1 VESKVAVLK
10 MLDGEERGRSWE
22 LKQDTLIGR
31 DPVQCDIVL
40 TGLSVSR
47 FHARVFEN
55 HGTYFI
61 EDARSRNK
69 TYVNGEI
76 LERRRQLH
84 DRDVIRICGD
94 SLSFEQSSLPFPDF
108 LLDKSASPAARNQS
122 TDSSSENDSYDS
134 QYSGDF
140 PEIVSVP
147 SSRDRRIPAI
157 ADGPDVVDQSS
168 ILSSYSLAT
177 GGYLQLMNRPEEKL
191 KALMELS
198 KSLGHALTVEQLL
211 PKLMNSL
218 MNAFRGADRAIV
230 LLNNIPLNQLQVRA
244 VQLRDDEST
253 ISPPLSTTII
263 KYALRQKQV
272 VLSNDV
278 QGDERFS
285 SSKSLAG
292 IQIRSVMCAP
302 LMGPGNILLGVIQ
315 IDTLNPNGRFVTS
328 DLELLGCLANQAALA
343 LDNTRLH
350 KQALE
355 QRDLERDL
363 EFASQVQ
370 MGFLPTER
378 PKLANYQFY
387 DFYEPAQFVG
397 GDFFDYI
404 KLPDGRLAI
413 AVGDV
418 AGKGVPAALLMA
430 RLYSMTRYSL
440 LTSPTPAAAVTALNA
455 GISTSGLGHRFIT
468 FVLAVLDPGKGIVN
482 IVNAGHL
489 PPILRQA
496 DGTTHPIPGEG
507 SGLPLGVT
515 ADCIYVQTE
524 VKIESGE
531 SLFLFTDGLTEAMNP
546 ENQIYSQK
554 RIREFLEHQQGGLEH
569 LGESL
574 VADINHFCQGREQ
587 FDDICLVCFRRQDGD
602 QPTPSMG
609 SDSHLDSSS
618 TVDRGFGRGNI
629 NKA

>member
-1 VESKVAVLK
+1 MAVLT
-10 MLDGEERGRSWE
+10 MIEGEERGRFWE
-22 LKQDTLIGR
+22 LKPVMLIGR
-31 DPVQCDIVL
+31 DPVQCDVVL
-40 TGLSVSR
+40 SGLSVSR
-47 FHARVFEN
+47 FHARLFEN

-61 EDARSRNK
+61 EDSRSRNK

-76 LERRRQLH
+76 LERKRELR
-84 DRDVIRICGD
+84 DGDVIRICGD
-94 SLSFEQSSLPFPDF
+94 SLRFHQVSTRAPDPDHTSVEPGTGQQSDFTSGGDGQNSNSRDDLP
-108 LLDKSASPAARNQS
+108 A
-122 TDSSSENDSYDS
+122 
-134 QYSGDF
+134 
-140 PEIVSVP
+140 IVSVP

-157 ADGPDVVDQSS
+157 ANGPDVVDQAA

-177 GGYLQLMNRPEEKL
+177 GGYLHLRNRPEEKL

-198 KSLGHALTVEQLL
+198 SALGHILTVEQLL
-211 PKLMNSL
+211 PKLLNSL
-218 MNAFRGADRAIV
+218 MNAFPGADRAIV
-230 LLNNIPLNQLQVRA
+230 LLNDLQRNQLQVRA
-244 VQLRDDEST
+244 IQLRDDDST
-253 ISPPLSTTII
+253 VSPPLSTTII

-302 LMGPGNILLGVIQ
+302 LMGPGNLLLGVVQ
-315 IDTLNPNGRFVTS
+315 IDTLNPNSRFVTS

-378 PKLANYQFY
+378 PQLANYQFY

-404 KLPDGRLAI
+404 KLPDGRLAV

-455 GISTSGLGHRFIT
+455 GISASGLGHRFIT
-468 FVLAVLDPGKGIVN
+468 FVLAVLDPAKGAVS

-489 PPILRQA
+489 PPILRRV
-496 DGTTHPIPGEG
+496 DGTTEPIPGDV
-507 SGLPLGVT
+507 SGLPMGVT
-515 ADCIYVQTE
+515 PDCVYQQSE
-524 VKIESGE
+524 VKIEPGE

-546 ENQIYSQK
+546 NNEIYSQK
-554 RIREFLEHQQGGLEH
+554 RIREFLQRQQGGLEH
-569 LGESL
+569 LGEAL
-574 VADINHFCQGREQ
+574 VADVNKFCRGREQ
-587 FDDICLVCFRRQDGD
+587 FDDICLVCFRRQDG
-602 QPTPSMG
+602 
-609 SDSHLDSSS
+609 
-618 TVDRGFGRGNI
+618 V
-629 NKA
+629 